1 MDFLKAYLPGQ
12 AFATDVDSHLRM
24 TDHEV
29 LSAILEADRNPDSP
43 LHREAQRIT
52 RREHFRCLYERN
64 PEDVQVNPEAG
75 KAVFGAAAV
84 EFGKENLRYD
94 QYTQK
99 GGGSDFPVLTDDD
112 RICSSIA
119 LSTVLANVPVVAI
132 EYVFVDPSVRA
143 RAEKWLKSHR
153 SDIIR
158 PVRREE

>member
-1 MDFLKAYLPGQ
+1 M
-12 AFATDVDSHLRM
+12 
-24 TDHEV
+24 
-29 LSAILEADRNPDSP
+29 
-43 LHREAQRIT
+43 
-52 RREHFRCLYERN
+52 
-64 PEDVQVNPEAG
+64 NPEAG